1 MRAVTITDDHRLL
14 VDERPD
20 PEPGSGQVLV
30 RVHGAGLNRAD
41 LVQVQGGYPAPAGSP
56 ADIPGLEFAGEIAAL
71 GDGVR
76 DWSIGDRVFGIAGG
90 GGQAELMAVPAAHC
104 VAVPEGLDLV
114 TAGGVPEV
122 FATAHDALVTQA
134 GAAAGDVVLIHAVGS
149 GVGTAGL
156 QLAKALGATVV
167 GTARTP
173 DKLERCRALGL
184 DHAVLAPRSS
194 GEGGLDPLALAE
206 QITAVAGPVD
216 VVLELVGGA
225 YVAVDVRAAALRGRI
240 VVIGAMG
247 GGRCDLEVAL
257 LMVKRLRMMGTVL
270 RSRSIDEKTAVTAA
284 FARDVVPMLVAGTVQ
299 PVTEATFPLDAAPD
313 AYALLGSDT
322 TFGKVVLDLS

>member
-1 MRAVTITDDHRLL
+1 
-14 VDERPD
+14 
-20 PEPGSGQVLV
+20 
-30 RVHGAGLNRAD
+30 
-41 LVQVQGGYPAPAGSP
+41 
-56 ADIPGLEFAGEIAAL
+56 
-71 GDGVR
+71 VR

-104 VAVPEGLDLV
+104 VAVPEALDLV

-184 DHAVLAPRSS
+184 DHAVLAPR
-194 GEGGLDPLALAE
+194 ELDPLALAE

-216 VVLELVGGA
+216 VVLELVGGS

-270 RSRSIDEKTAVTAA
+270 RSRSIDEKTAVTSA
-284 FARDVVPMLVAGTVQ
+284 FARDVVPLLVAGTVQ
-299 PVTEATFPLDAAPD
+299 PVTEATFPLDGAPD

>member
-1 MRAVTITDDHRLL
+1 MRAVTITEDHRLL

-71 GDGVR
+71 GEGVR

-104 VAVPEGLDLV
+104 VAVPEALDLV

-167 GTARTP
+167 GTARTA

-184 DHAVLAPRSS
+184 DHAVLAPR
-194 GEGGLDPLALAE
+194 ELDPLALAE

-216 VVLELVGGA
+216 VVLELVGGS

-284 FARDVVPMLVAGTVQ
+284 FARDVVPLLVAGTVQ
-299 PVTEATFPLDAAPD
+299 PVTEATFPLDGAPD

>member
-1 MRAVTITDDHRLL
+1 MRAVTITEDHRLL

-71 GDGVR
+71 GEGVR

-104 VAVPEGLDLV
+104 VAVPEALDLV

-184 DHAVLAPRSS
+184 DHAVLAPR
-194 GEGGLDPLALAE
+194 ELDPLALAE

-216 VVLELVGGA
+216 VVLELVGGS

-270 RSRSIDEKTAVTAA
+270 RSRSIDEKTAVTSA
-284 FARDVVPMLVAGTVQ
+284 FARDVVPLLVAGTVQ
-299 PVTEATFPLDAAPD
+299 PVTEATFPLDGAPD

>member
-20 PEPGSGQVLV
+20 PEPGPGQVLV

-56 ADIPGLEFAGEIAAL
+56 ADIPGLEFAGEVAAL
-71 GDGVR
+71 GEGVTE
-76 DWSIGDRVFGIAGG
+76 WSVGDRVFGIAGG
-90 GGQAELMAVPAAHC
+90 GGQAELLAIPAAHC
-104 VAVPEGLDLV
+104 VAVPDGLDLV
-114 TAGGVPEV
+114 TAGGIPEV

-134 GAAAGDVVLIHAVGS
+134 GGAAGDVVLIHAVGS

-184 DHAVLAPRSS
+184 DHAVLAPR
-194 GEGGLDPLALAE
+194 ELDPLALAE
-206 QITAVAGPVD
+206 QITAAAGPVD

-225 YVAVDVRAAALRGRI
+225 YVEADVRAAGLRGRI

-270 RSRSIDEKTAVTAA
+270 RSRSTDEKTAVTQA

-299 PVTEATFPLDAAPD
+299 PVTEATFPLDAAAD

>member
-1 MRAVTITDDHRLL
+1 MRAVTITEDHRLL

-71 GDGVR
+71 GEGVR

-104 VAVPEGLDLV
+104 VAVPEALDLV

-184 DHAVLAPRSS
+184 DHAVLAPR
-194 GEGGLDPLALAE
+194 ELDPLALAE

-216 VVLELVGGA
+216 VVLELVGGS

-284 FARDVVPMLVAGTVQ
+284 FARDVVPLLVAGTVQ
-299 PVTEATFPLDAAPD
+299 LVTEATFPLDGAPD